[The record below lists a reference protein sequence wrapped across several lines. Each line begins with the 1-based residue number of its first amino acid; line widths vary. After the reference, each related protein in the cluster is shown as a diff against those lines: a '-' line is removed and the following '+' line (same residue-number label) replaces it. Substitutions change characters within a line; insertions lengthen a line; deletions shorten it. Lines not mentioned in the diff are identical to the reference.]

1 MPEDVR
7 VIIDR
12 SDVGSVVESDGSG
25 EEMKREV
32 TFALI
37 LWVSVFAILELS
49 VRAYD
54 LMRGARKED
63 RVTTSNHVSIFS
75 PHPYAAYVGNP
86 RHDGHNAQGYRAAND
101 RMFTGD
107 PEVFNIACLGG
118 SSTYG
123 TQVPLED
130 SYPHQLELALAGTP
144 GPPVQVINAGLGGS
158 STPNLIALL
167 SGRVVHLRPRI
178 VIFYTGFNDA
188 WNRILF
194 PDYKADYSHAQKSW
208 ERPPMAL
215 WRHSRF
221 LDLAAAKL
229 GRPFSRDPHIHAVA
243 WHPMEGDPVENWED
257 SSSISFRMNL
267 LTLVAITRAHGAVPV
282 LVTQATDFAHHPM
295 PAHNDLWARAM
306 EEQTGILRQVA
317 GATGVD
323 LIDVRAA
330 MSDREELFADVLHMS
345 ATGNRRRAA
354 VIAAYLVEH
363 GLVADAR

>member
-1 MPEDVR
+1 
-7 VIIDR
+7 
-12 SDVGSVVESDGSG
+12 
-25 EEMKREV
+25 MKREV

-37 LWVSVFAILELS
+37 LWISIFAFLELG

-54 LMRGARKED
+54 LVRGARKAD
-63 RVTTSNHVSIFS
+63 KVTTSNHVSIFS

-86 RHDGHNAQGYRAAND
+86 GHDGHNAQGFRAASD
-101 RMFTGD
+101 RVYSGD
-107 PEVFNIACLGG
+107 PDAFTIACMGG

-130 SYPHQLELALAGTP
+130 SYPHQLELALAESP
-144 GPPVQVINAGLGGS
+144 GRDVQVINAELGGN

-167 SGRVVHLRPRI
+167 SSRVVHLRPRI

-194 PDYKADYSHAQKSW
+194 PNYKDDYSHAQKSW
-208 ERPPMAL
+208 EQPRMPL
-215 WRHSRF
+215 WRYSRF
-221 LDLAAAKL
+221 FDLLAAKL
-229 GRPFSRDPHIHAVA
+229 GHPFSRDPHIHAVA
-243 WHPMEGDPVENWED
+243 WNPMGGKAEENWRQ
-257 SSSISFRMNL
+257 SSSASFRMNL

-282 LVTQATDFAHHPM
+282 LATQAPDFAHHPLR
-295 PAHNDLWARAM
+295 AGNDLWVRAM

-317 GATGVD
+317 AETGVD

-330 MSDREELFADVLHMS
+330 MSDQEDFFADVLHMS
-345 ATGNRRRAA
+345 AAGNRSRAA
-354 VIAAYLVEH
+354 LMADYRVEH